1 MDAEPLLVST
11 IPESDLPAMAN
22 SENGWTKYQVFLAFL
37 MVITGTLNTLAA
49 KWADMMYGL
58 GRPFNHP
65 FFQAFLMFV
74 GEFACLPAFFLIE
87 HCWKRKKFSH
97 SFEVTSD
104 NDKLVDRQK
113 FNFLI
118 FLPATLCDMTA
129 TSIMYIGLTMTNASS
144 FQMLRGATVIFTG
157 IFSVAFLGMTLAVF
171 KWIGMFLVL
180 CGLIV
185 VGVSDMMFSSSSAEI
200 SDPNRMISG
209 NFVISIMQTTLINY
223 ILGDLLIVI
232 AQIVIALQMVYEQ
245 KFISKYNVA
254 PMLAVGLEG
263 LFGVI
268 LMTVVC
274 ICFYWIKVPAT
285 FSTDPDGRLENVLD
299 AVHQIE
305 DNMLI
310 LLPIIGLIVSIA
322 FFNFAGISV
331 TKEMNATTRM
341 VLDSVRVF
349 FIWGVSLIAGWQSFV
364 LLQLGGFAILLIG
377 MFVYNNIFFHPM
389 YLKLKEKWHRSAP
402 ATDNN
407 SIA

>member
-11 IPESDLPAMAN
+11 IPESDLPAMAD
-22 SENGWTKYQVFLAFL
+22 SENGWTKYQIFLAFL

-87 HCWKRKKFSH
+87 HCWKRKKCSR
-97 SFEVTSD
+97 SLEVTSD
-104 NDKLVDRQK
+104 NDELVDKQK

-157 IFSVAFLGMTLAVF
+157 IFSVAFLGMTLAAF

-185 VGVSDMMFSSSSAEI
+185 VGVSDMMFSSNSAEI
-200 SDPNRMISG
+200 SDPNRMIS
-209 NFVISIMQTTLINY
+209 
-223 ILGDLLIVI
+223 GDLLIVI

-263 LFGVI
+263 IFGVI
-268 LMTVVC
+268 LMAVVC
-274 ICFYWIKVPAT
+274 ICFYWIKVPST

-310 LLPIIGLIVSIA
+310 LIPIIGLIVSIA

-377 MFVYNNIFFHPM
+377 MFVYNNIFFHPV
-389 YLKLKEKWHRSAP
+389 YLKLKEKWHHSAP
-402 ATDNN
+402 ATDN

>member
-200 SDPNRMISG
+200 SDPNRMIS
-209 NFVISIMQTTLINY
+209 
-223 ILGDLLIVI
+223 
-232 AQIVIALQMVYEQ
+232 ALQMVYEQ

-299 AVHQIE
+299 AVRQIE

>member
-1 MDAEPLLVST
+1 
-11 IPESDLPAMAN
+11 MAN

-65 FFQAFLMFV
+65 FFQALLMFV

-87 HCWKRKKFSH
+87 HCWKRTKFSR

-185 VGVSDMMFSSSSAEI
+185 VGVSDMMFSSTSAEI
-200 SDPNRMISG
+200 SDPNRMIS
-209 NFVISIMQTTLINY
+209 
-223 ILGDLLIVI
+223 GDLLIVI

-254 PMLAVGLEG
+254 PMLAVGLE
-263 LFGVI
+263 
-268 LMTVVC
+268 
-274 ICFYWIKVPAT
+274 
-285 FSTDPDGRLENVLD
+285 
-299 AVHQIE
+299 
-305 DNMLI
+305 
-310 LLPIIGLIVSIA
+310 GLIVSIA

-349 FIWGVSLIAGWQSFV
+349 FIWGVSLIAACMFLLGRGSGV
-364 LLQLGGFAILLIG
+364 LFSDT
-377 MFVYNNIFFHPM
+377 FCEV
-389 YLKLKEKWHRSAP
+389 E
-402 ATDNN
+402 
-407 SIA
+407 SICLVG

>member
-1 MDAEPLLVST
+1 MFFFLVTKKT

-74 GEFACLPAFFLIE
+74 GEFAC
-87 HCWKRKKFSH
+87 
-97 SFEVTSD
+97 
-104 NDKLVDRQK
+104 
-113 FNFLI
+113 
-118 FLPATLCDMTA
+118 
-129 TSIMYIGLTMTNASS
+129 
-144 FQMLRGATVIFTG
+144 ATVIFTG

-185 VGVSDMMFSSSSAEI
+185 VGVSDMMFSSNSAEI
-200 SDPNRMISG
+200 SDPNRMIS
-209 NFVISIMQTTLINY
+209 
-223 ILGDLLIVI
+223 GDLLIVI